1 MKQKII
7 LALNKE
13 ELNKFE
19 QIIVNS
25 GISELSELVT
35 LVISKDNPEK
45 YIDRKVKEALSDLSG
60 FEIEFIKETHNLKTD
75 LGLTNYHKKSL
86 KIYFQRIVEDLNSKK
101 IVTVQECEKLTKVS
115 DCIKLIKSKI

>member
-7 LALNKE
+7 LTFNKE

-19 QIIVNS
+19 EALGNS
-25 GISELSELVT
+25 GINKLSELVT

-45 YIDRKVKEALSDLSG
+45 YITRKVKEALSDLSG
-60 FEIEFIKETHNLKTD
+60 FEIEFITLSHNLKTD

-86 KIYFQRIVEDLNSKK
+86 KFYFQRIVKDLDSKK
-101 IVTVQECEKLTKVS
+101 AVTVQECEKLTKVS